1 MELNAWII
9 AAIMVVSFLCEYM
22 DSSLGMGFGTTLTP
36 VLMLVGFSPMEI
48 VPAVLVSEL
57 FSGLA
62 AAVFH
67 HRQGNVNLQ
76 PRNKAI
82 LHLAGL
88 KHPGLYLQQAR
99 KSLPMDLK
107 IAILFIL
114 CSTIGA
120 AAAVYVALH
129 ISKFWLKMYI
139 GIVVLAM
146 GLVIL
151 VFLNRR
157 FKFSVWKI
165 STIGVLAAFN
175 KAISGGG
182 YGPLVTA
189 GQILSGVQ
197 GKNAV
202 GITSL
207 AEGVTCLIGVVGYLL
222 AGANLVSFRLAP
234 YVVFGA
240 ILSVPLAAR
249 SVKLIPEKILKLCI
263 AGLSIILGSLTL
275 IKTLQAG

>member
-1 MELNAWII
+1 MELNAWLI
-9 AAIMVVSFLCEYM
+9 AAIMAVSFLCEYM

-36 VLMLVGFSPMEI
+36 VFLLIGFSPLEV
-48 VPAVLVSEL
+48 VPAILVSEL

-67 HRQGNVNLQ
+67 HRRGNVNLR
-76 PRNKAI
+76 PRNRAI
-82 LHLAGL
+82 FRLAEMKNPL
-88 KHPGLYLQQAR
+88 RYLQQVR
-99 KSLPMDLK
+99 KSFPMDLK
-107 IAILFIL
+107 IAVLFIL

-120 AAAVYVALH
+120 SGAVYVALN
-129 ISKFWLKMYI
+129 ISKFWLKLYI

-146 GLVIL
+146 GFVIL
-151 VFLNRR
+151 AFLNRR

-165 STIGVLAAFN
+165 SVLGVLAAFN

-182 YGPLVTA
+182 YGPIVTA

-207 AEGVTCLIGVVGYLL
+207 AEGATCLVGVLGYLF
-222 AGANLVSFRLAP
+222 AKTDAVSFRLAP
-234 YVVFGA
+234 YVVIGSL
-240 ILSVPLAAR
+240 LSVPLAAK
-249 SVKLIPEKILKLCI
+249 SVNLIPEKALKLSI
-263 AGLSIILGSLTL
+263 AILSIILGTVTILKL
-275 IKTLQAG
+275 FLAH